1 MVINKIAYGLLG
13 ASVIGSAVAV
23 GRKIADKIKYER
35 DMRDWERVSYPE
47 SEEYDEDERLINEL
61 EEINRDLLS
70 WFNKE
75 NTN

>member
-35 DMRDWERVSYPE
+35 DMHDWERVSYPE

-61 EEINRDLLS
+61 EEINRDLMS
-70 WFNKE
+70 WLKDE
-75 NTN
+75 NAN